1 MQALVRKLATIQET
15 AAPNTAVANINA
27 QMALG
32 NAATRIFS
40 NLPKGFGWASIPF
53 NTLTLSSQYQPI
65 FSLEDKRAIGYE
77 ALVVGTNLSGHEFR
91 ADTVFALSANH
102 DEELFLDWLSR
113 ALHLRNFSNMG
124 AARGL
129 LFLNAYPA
137 AAVEDPRHPE
147 VFSRMIDFY
156 NVNPSEVV
164 VEILETGVDDEIQ
177 LSDAAK
183 LYRKMGCKIAIDD
196 FGVGYSNFDRLW
208 RLQPDIVKLDGSII
222 RSAARDKH
230 ARIVLANMV
239 KLVKECDAKIA
250 IEGIENSTEAKLAID
265 VGADYLQGYFFGR
278 PGKNATPREITD
290 RIFESLSDNSSNV
303 AEDPAAVI

>member
-1 MQALVRKLATIQET
+1 MQALARKFATISES
-15 AAPNTAVANINA
+15 AAPNTAIANINA
-27 QMALG
+27 KMALG
-32 NAATRIFS
+32 NAAPRIFS
-40 NLPKGFGWASIPF
+40 NLPNGFGWASIPF

-65 FSLEDKRAIGYE
+65 FSLADRCATGYE

-91 ADTVFALSANH
+91 GDTVFALSANH

-129 LFLNAYPA
+129 LFLNAYPD
-137 AAVEDPRHPE
+137 AAVEDPHHPD
-147 VFSRMIDFY
+147 VFARMIDFY
-156 NVNPSEVV
+156 NVSPSDVV

-177 LSDAAK
+177 LSDAAT
-183 LYRKMGCKIAIDD
+183 LYRKIGCKIAIDD
-196 FGVGYSNFDRLW
+196 FGVGYSNFDRMW

-222 RSAARDKH
+222 RSAARDQH

-239 KLVKECDAKIA
+239 KLVKECGAKIA
-250 IEGIENSTEAKLAID
+250 IEGIEDSTEAKIAVD

-278 PGKNATPREITD
+278 PGKNVTPREITD
-290 RIFESLSDNSSNV
+290 RIFESLSDDFSNV
-303 AEDPAAVI
+303 SEDLVTSI

>member
-1 MQALVRKLATIQET
+1 MQALVRKLATPPE
-15 AAPNTAVANINA
+15 AATSNTVVPNINA
-27 QMALG
+27 RMALG
-32 NAATRIFS
+32 NAAARIFS

-65 FSLEDKRAIGYE
+65 ISLNEQRVVGYE
-77 ALVVGTNLSGHEFR
+77 ALVVGTNLSGHELR

-124 AARGL
+124 SHRGL

-137 AAVEDPRHPE
+137 AAIEDPQHPE

-156 NVNPSEVV
+156 NVSPNDVV
-164 VEILETGVDDEIQ
+164 IEILETGVDDEAQ
-177 LSDAAK
+177 LADAAR
-183 LYRKMGCKIAIDD
+183 LYRKLGCKIAIDD
-196 FGVGYSNFDRLW
+196 FGVGYSNFDRMW

-239 KLVKECDAKIA
+239 KLVKECGAKVA
-250 IEGIENSTEAKLAID
+250 IEGIEESAEAKVAID
-265 VGADYLQGYFFGR
+265 VDADYLQGYFFGR
-278 PGKNATPREITD
+278 PGTNSMPCELTD
-290 RIFESLSDNSSNV
+290 QIFNSLSKHTPDINE
-303 AEDPAAVI
+303 ALAPAM

>member
-1 MQALVRKLATIQET
+1 MQALVRKLATPPD
-15 AAPNTAVANINA
+15 AANPNINA
-27 QMALG
+27 RMALG
-32 NAATRIFS
+32 NAAIRIFS

-65 FSLEDKRAIGYE
+65 LSLSEKRVIGYE

-124 AARGL
+124 TQRGL

-137 AAVEDPRHPE
+137 AAVEDQHHPE
-147 VFSRMIDFY
+147 VFARMIDFY
-156 NVNPSEVV
+156 SLSPSDVV
-164 VEILETGVDDEIQ
+164 VEILETGVDDEAK
-177 LSDAAK
+177 LADSAK

-196 FGVGYSNFDRLW
+196 FGVGYSNFDRMW

-230 ARIVLANMV
+230 ARIVLTNMV
-239 KLVKECDAKIA
+239 KLVKECGAKVA
-250 IEGIENSTEAKLAID
+250 IEGIEESTEAKIAID
-265 VGADYLQGYFFGR
+265 VGADYLQGYFFAR
-278 PGKNATPREITD
+278 PSNNAMPHELTD
-290 RIFESLSDNSSNV
+290 RMFDSLNKKSSEAKQIV
-303 AEDPAAVI
+303 VPVI

>member
-1 MQALVRKLATIQET
+1 
-15 AAPNTAVANINA
+15 
-27 QMALG
+27 
-32 NAATRIFS
+32 
-40 NLPKGFGWASIPF
+40 
-53 NTLTLSSQYQPI
+53 
-65 FSLEDKRAIGYE
+65 
-77 ALVVGTNLSGHEFR
+77 
-91 ADTVFALSANH
+91 
-102 DEELFLDWLSR
+102 
-113 ALHLRNFSNMG
+113 MG

-137 AAVEDPRHPE
+137 AAVEDPHHPE
-147 VFSRMIDFY
+147 VFARMINFY
-156 NVNPSEVV
+156 NVSPEDVV
-164 VEILETGVDDEIQ
+164 VEILETGVDDEVQ

-222 RSAARDKH
+222 HSAARDQH

-239 KLVKECDAKIA
+239 KLVKECGAKIA
-250 IEGIENSTEAKLAID
+250 IEGIEDSTEAKLAVD

-290 RIFESLSDNSSNV
+290 RIFDSLSDDFSPV
-303 AEDPAAVI
+303 GGDLAAAIEQ

>member
-1 MQALVRKLATIQET
+1 MQALVRKVATIPENVI
-15 AAPNTAVANINA
+15 PNINA
-27 QMALG
+27 KMALG

-65 FSLEDKRAIGYE
+65 FSLADKCAIGYE

-91 ADTVFALSANH
+91 ADTVFALSAND

-137 AAVEDPRHPE
+137 AAVEDPHHPE
-147 VFSRMIDFY
+147 VFARMINFY
-156 NVNPSEVV
+156 NVSPEDVV
-164 VEILETGVDDEIQ
+164 VEILETGVDDEVQ

-222 RSAARDKH
+222 HSAARDQH

-239 KLVKECDAKIA
+239 KLVKECGAKIA
-250 IEGIENSTEAKLAID
+250 IEGIEDSTEAKLAVD

-290 RIFESLSDNSSNV
+290 RIFDSLSDDFSPV
-303 AEDPAAVI
+303 VGDLAAVIEQ

>member
-1 MQALVRKLATIQET
+1 MQAPVRKLATVAET
-15 AAPNTAVANINA
+15 AIPNINA
-27 QMALG
+27 KMALG

-53 NTLTLSSQYQPI
+53 NTLMLSSQYQPI
-65 FSLEDKRAIGYE
+65 FSLADKCAIGYE
-77 ALVVGTNLSGHEFR
+77 ALLVGTNLSGHEFR

-124 AARGL
+124 ATRGQ
-129 LFLNAYPA
+129 LFLNAYPD
-137 AAVEDPRHPE
+137 AAVEDPHHPD
-147 VFSRMIDFY
+147 VFARMIEFY
-156 NVNPSEVV
+156 NVSSAEVV

-177 LSDAAK
+177 LADAAR

-222 RSAARDKH
+222 RCAARDKH

-239 KLVKECDAKIA
+239 KLVKECGAKIA
-250 IEGIENSTEAKLAID
+250 IEGIENSTEAKLATD
-265 VGADYLQGYFFGR
+265 VGADFLQGYFFGR
-278 PGKNATPREITD
+278 PSKHATPREITD
-290 RIFESLSDNSSNV
+290 RIFDGLSDDSSSL
-303 AEDPAAVI
+303 AEDLAAVIEQ

>member
-1 MQALVRKLATIQET
+1 MQALVRKLANIPD
-15 AAPNTAVANINA
+15 AAIPNSNA
-27 QMALG
+27 KMALG

-65 FSLEDKRAIGYE
+65 FGLADKCAIGYE

-102 DEELFLDWLSR
+102 DEELFLDWLAR

-124 AARGL
+124 AARGQ
-129 LFLNAYPA
+129 LFLNAYPD
-137 AAVEDPRHPE
+137 AAVEDPHHPE
-147 VFSRMIDFY
+147 VFARIIDFY
-156 NVNPSEVV
+156 NVSPEDVV

-177 LSDAAK
+177 LSDAAV

-208 RLQPDIVKLDGSII
+208 RLQPDMVKLDGSII

-239 KLVKECDAKIA
+239 KLVKECGANVA

-265 VGADYLQGYFFGR
+265 VGADFLQGYFFGR
-278 PGKNATPREITD
+278 PSKHATPREITD
-290 RIFESLSDNSSNV
+290 RIFESLGDDFSNL
-303 AEDPAAVI
+303 A

>member
-1 MQALVRKLATIQET
+1 MQALVRKLATLPET
-15 AAPNTAVANINA
+15 TAPNINA
-27 QMALG
+27 KMALG

-65 FSLEDKRAIGYE
+65 ISLNEQCVIGYE

-124 AARGL
+124 SHRGL

-137 AAVEDPRHPE
+137 AAIEDPQHPE

-156 NVNPSEVV
+156 NVSPSDVV
-164 VEILETGVDDEIQ
+164 IEILETGVDDEAQ
-177 LSDAAK
+177 LADAAK
-183 LYRKMGCKIAIDD
+183 LYRKLGCKIAIDD
-196 FGVGYSNFDRLW
+196 FGVGYSNFDRMW

-239 KLVKECDAKIA
+239 KLVKECGAKVA
-250 IEGIENSTEAKLAID
+250 IEGIEESAEAMVAID

-278 PGKNATPREITD
+278 PGTNAMPHELTD
-290 RIFESLSDNSSNV
+290 RIFGSLNKKSPEAD
-303 AEDPAAVI
+303 EMTMPVI